1 MSFEKKREVEEDV
14 EGLVLQKKWKSG
26 ALGAS
31 EALLGKG
38 TGSVPMAAIAASTSG
53 EVKGPTKQT
62 TVSWASKAYANCP
75 LVEIVHLHDCIRGGK
90 MK

>member
-14 EGLVLQKKWKSG
+14 EGLVLQVEKWG
-26 ALGAS
+26 TGRIRGP
-31 EALLGKG
+31 LGKG